1 MECTGALHSVNR
13 DWSTGKIIISFQLFE
28 EPTEAINGLQFDKKL
43 SITAKDYREKRSL
56 DANGYCWAIMT
67 KIANHPDIKSS
78 KEEVYEEMLQKYG
91 YLYQDEDGYLPITVR
106 AGVDMSKIEGHW
118 KFYKSNGKFDSY
130 LKIKGSSD
138 YDTKEMAHFIDCV
151 VQEAKELGIETLTP
165 IELERMKAEW
175 QKRQSQS

>member
-1 MECTGALHSVNR
+1 MECTGKLHSVNR
-13 DWSTGKIIISFQLFE
+13 DWKSGNIIIGFELNE
-28 EPTEAINGLQFDKKL
+28 EPTEAINFIGLCEKL
-43 SITAKDYREKRSL
+43 SITAKKFKQKRSL
-56 DANGYCWAIMT
+56 DANAYCWAIIT

-91 YLYQDEDGYLPITVR
+91 FLYQDEEGYIPVTVK

-130 LKIKGSSD
+130 LMIKGSSE
-138 YDTKEMAHFIDCV
+138 YDTVEMAHFIDMV

-165 IELERMKAEW
+165 DELERIKATW
-175 QKRQSQS
+175 KA

>member
-1 MECTGALHSVNR
+1 MEFVGEYKGISI
-13 DWSTGKIIISFQLFE
+13 DWETGKRILSFETQQDFQPE
-28 EPTEAINGLQFDKKL
+28 TIESIKSGKL
-43 SITAKDYREKRSL
+43 SITVKKFRQKRSL
-56 DANGYCWAIMT
+56 DANAYCWAIIT

-91 YLYQDEDGYLPITVR
+91 FLYQDEEGYIPVTVK

-130 LKIKGSSD
+130 LMIKGSSE
-138 YDTKEMAHFIDCV
+138 YDTAEMAHFIDMV

-165 IELERMKAEW
+165 IELERMKIEW
-175 QKRQSQS
+175 RKD